1 LQRSFILSI
10 EPSGTLGL
18 FKAGKVCEKAIRSGG
33 FSGAITADKALQV
46 LGFPDPDA
54 IENSLIPNLVT
65 FVDEAGAELDPD
77 KLTLQKT
84 TSFGDMQGQVAKAP
98 LKEGK

>member
-1 LQRSFILSI
+1 VSI

-18 FKAGKVCEKAIRSGG
+18 LKAGKVCEKAIRSGG
-33 FSGAITADKALQV
+33 FSGAITAEKALQI

-54 IENSLIPNLVT
+54 IEDSLITNLVT
-65 FVDEAGAELDPD
+65 FADDAGAELDPD
-77 KLTLQKT
+77 KLTLHKS